1 MIRSCEIEPSKV
13 QTSLKIR
20 ATTNSRSFHLREAPR
35 TRDKSAVGSSRSR
48 DIETEVVRRSE
59 GSVLSLVSSLLSA
72 SSSERFKGRVLFND
86 RINSHFLPF
95 TRVLI
100 PNSVA
105 YVRCVSAVLRGL
117 LCLSPYLR
125 KGINRA
131 LPVVSLRAR
140 PVATARK
147 RPRATV
153 RTIYVNATCAYVTSR
168 VSSLFPVLF
177 KRGGFIWGKKKI

>member
-1 MIRSCEIEPSKV
+1 M
-13 QTSLKIR
+13 
-20 ATTNSRSFHLREAPR
+20 
-35 TRDKSAVGSSRSR
+35 GSSRSR

-59 GSVLSLVSSLLSA
+59 GSVLSLDSSLLPA
-72 SSSERFKGRVLFND
+72 SSSERLKGRVLLND

-153 RTIYVNATCAYVTSR
+153 RTIYVTRCARTLCR

-177 KRGGFIWGKKKI
+177 KRSGFIWEKKKINACSKSYAALEIKNKYS